1 MVLLPEASIR
11 KKGRLGP
18 GQMIAVVL
26 DEGKL
31 YDDRAIKDRIA
42 SAQDYAA
49 RVKGFRTMADLPR
62 AGKAD
67 LPALDRAELL
77 RRQVAAGLTMEDTE
91 LSLSPMGEDAK
102 EENGSLGDD
111 QPPEVIAPKHRP
123 APQFLPA
130 E

>member
-1 MVLLPEASIR
+1 MRISDWSSDVCSSDLYSLTADNLLVVGSESGMVLLPEASIR

-18 GQMIAVVL
+18 GQMIAVDL

-42 SAQDYAA
+42 SAPDYAA

-67 LPALDRAELL
+67 LPAF
-77 RRQVAAGLTMEDTE
+77 
-91 LSLSPMGEDAK
+91 
-102 EENGSLGDD
+102 D
-111 QPPEVIAPKHRP
+111 QIGIAPRRGSGSRCGYYYGV
-123 APQFLPA
+123 
-130 E
+130 